1 MMMQT
6 QSSKNAGNPLQ
17 RTEALK
23 IVNEVFPV
31 QPIVVTLG
39 GTVREMIAVCGR
51 QPNHLYIL
59 DSMGL
64 VVPIALGLALGT
76 DNDPSIERVVVVEGD
91 GSLLMG
97 FSVLSTIGLM
107 RPKKLIVVILDNGG
121 YLTTGGQP
129 SASPSTDFVAAAR
142 ACGIVGQLA
151 DHAAAL
157 QDALAAGKTK
167 DGPLLIRVP
176 VGTISPPTSF
186 LLDDPVVL
194 CEDFRR
200 WLNSR
205 RTDSVGGTS
214 KSTAWRS

>member
-1 MMMQT
+1 MHAQF
-6 QSSKNAGNPLQ
+6 SINPANRFQ
-17 RTEALK
+17 RTDALK
-23 IVNEVFPV
+23 IVNDAFPV
-31 QPIVVTLG
+31 QPVVVTLG
-39 GTVREMIAVCGR
+39 GTVREMIAACGR

-64 VVPIALGLALGT
+64 VVPIAVGLALGFA
-76 DNDPSIERVVVVEGD
+76 DDPSIERVVVVEGD

-107 RPKKLIVVILDNGG
+107 QPKKLIVVILDNGG

-129 SASPSTDFVAAAR
+129 SASSSTDFVAAAH
-142 ACGIVGQLA
+142 ACGMTAQLA
-151 DHAAAL
+151 DDPEAL
-157 QDALAAGKTK
+157 KDALGIGKTK

-176 VGTISPPTSF
+176 VGTVSPRTSF
-186 LLDDPVVL
+186 LLEDPVVL

-205 RTDSVGGTS
+205 RTDSGRGTF
-214 KSTAWRS
+214 KSTPGRS